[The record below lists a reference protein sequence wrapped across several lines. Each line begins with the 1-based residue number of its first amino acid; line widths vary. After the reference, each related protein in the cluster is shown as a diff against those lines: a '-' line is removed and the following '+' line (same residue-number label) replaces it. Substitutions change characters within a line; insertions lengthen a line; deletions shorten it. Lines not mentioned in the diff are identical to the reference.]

1 MANCTG
7 RFPDAGRAK
16 LASLLKNT
24 DQYPEIY
31 IAWGNGTDAL
41 SVTDTGLGFE
51 VSRKRGTVLRT
62 DADTYTVS
70 GSFTVESNGTFSE
83 MGLFDASTGGIL
95 LYRGGYSTDNPVGAY
110 DVESLTI
117 AAGDVLDLTID
128 LSVRGTNLSVTT
140 MGLQKST
147 DILCAK
153 LDPHI
158 STLGRI
164 SLTES
169 VSALVS

>member
-7 RFPDAGRAK
+7 RFPDSGRAK

-31 IAWGNGTDAL
+31 ISWGNGTDAL
-41 SVTDTGLGFE
+41 AVTDTGLGFE

-83 MGLFDASTGGIL
+83 MGLFDALTGGTL
-95 LYRGGYSTDNPVGAY
+95 LYRGGYSTDNPVAAY
-110 DVESLTI
+110 DVESLEI
-117 AAGDVLDLTID
+117 DAGDVLDLTVDI
-128 LSVRGTNLSVTT
+128 SIRGTNSSVTSA
-140 MGLQKST
+140 GLQKAT
-147 DILCAK
+147 DLLSAK
-153 LDPHI
+153 LAPHI
-158 STLGRI
+158 STLGDI
-164 SLTES
+164 TLTES
-169 VSALVS
+169 VTALVS

>member
-31 IAWGNGTDAL
+31 IGWGNGTSDLA
-41 SVTDTGLGFE
+41 VTDTGLEFE

-62 DADTYTVS
+62 DADTYTVT

-83 MGLFDASTGGIL
+83 MGLFDALTGGIL
-95 LYRGGYSTDNPVGAY
+95 LYRGGYSTDSPTGVY
-110 DVESLTI
+110 DVESLDI
-117 AAGDVLDLTID
+117 SAGDVLDLSIEVM
-128 LSVRGTNLSVTT
+128 VRGTNVSVST
-140 MGLQKST
+140 MGLQKAT

-164 SLTES
+164 TVTES
-169 VSALVS
+169 VTALVS